1 MVALGVT
8 LSPHSHL
15 AGGGSIEKSD
25 LTVLID
31 FHCSVKTKTER
42 NIRVKYFPNA
52 ELSCSDCGAAV

>member
-42 NIRVKYFPNA
+42 NIRVKYFPKA
-52 ELSCSDCGAAV
+52 ELSCSECGAAV